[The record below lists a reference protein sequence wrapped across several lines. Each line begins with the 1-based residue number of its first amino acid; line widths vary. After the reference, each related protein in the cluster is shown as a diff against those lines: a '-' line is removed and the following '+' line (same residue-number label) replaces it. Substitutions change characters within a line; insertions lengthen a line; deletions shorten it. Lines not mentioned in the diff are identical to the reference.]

1 RDWTA
6 KLVIM
11 EITARQQ
18 TLETQMVKRPGES
31 HRLTC
36 TLSGFTSTPY
46 INWIR
51 HAAGKR
57 LEWLGWINPA
67 GDSSGFSE
75 SVRDRF
81 TISRDNNKQQVYLQ
95 INSLKTEDS
104 AVYYCV
110 RDPHFNNKQWYHTQ
124 KTSYP
129 LDVTTTDL
137 GLADSHTS

>member
-1 RDWTA
+1 SFSQTSSKQTSSQGPSTMIRKKYFDI
-6 KLVIM
+6 LFIVFCF
-11 EITARQQ
+11 ITGTDGQ
-18 TLETQMVKRPGES
+18 TLTQSESVVKRPGES

-104 AVYYCV
+104 AVYYC
-110 RDPHFNNKQWYHTQ
+110 
-124 KTSYP
+124 
-129 LDVTTTDL
+129 
-137 GLADSHTS
+137 